1 MGARRWVWVL
11 VTIACAWLSA
21 CSASTPRVKVMIE
34 PAADANDELPCY
46 LLIRAVD
53 EKSFIADPYQT
64 IADLVMSPDASV
76 LQSAVIFPGQPAE
89 FEVML
94 PEKGQLA
101 AYVLFT
107 HPDGDWKALLPSR
120 PPAQVT
126 LSLRSSRLI
135 SGTAP

>member
-76 LQSAVIFPGQPAE
+76 LQSAVIFPG
-89 FEVML
+89 
-94 PEKGQLA
+94 
-101 AYVLFT
+101 
-107 HPDGDWKALLPSR
+107 SR
-120 PPAQVT
+120 
-126 LSLRSSRLI
+126 RSSRSCSPRRGSSPRTCCSLTPTETGRR
-135 SGTAP
+135 SCPPGHLRR